1 MDDWFAH
8 ASDELDPGLDSIVKP
23 EIEPGERLLW
33 AARGRNVGS
42 RGRPPVAGIS
52 VTLAAATIFGLILV
66 GLRSEQFHS
75 IEGLLDIIA
84 VLSALIAVIAFF
96 ITLSGWLSALF
107 ERRRVIKT
115 TYALT
120 DRRVV
125 FWTPRDL
132 SGGILVQS
140 FQRGNV
146 IYVQR
151 VEYPDGSG
159 DVELVTRHRHGWV
172 SPPILRGIEQAR
184 QVEMLIR
191 DVLVVDDSAQS
202 PSDHEPPAVRG
213 IR

>member
-8 ASDELDPGLDSIVKP
+8 ASDELDPGLDSVVKP
-23 EIEPGERLLW
+23 ELEPGERLLW
-33 AARGRNVGS
+33 AARGRNVG
-42 RGRPPVAGIS
+42 RKERPPVAGIS
-52 VTLAAATIFGLILV
+52 VTPAAATIFGLCLV
-66 GLRSEQFHS
+66 GSLSARFRS
-75 IEGLLDIIA
+75 IEGLLDIIS

-96 ITLSGWLSALF
+96 ITLSVWLSALS
-107 ERRRVIKT
+107 ERRRVIRT

-132 SGGILVQS
+132 SGGISVQS

-159 DVELVTRHRHGWV
+159 DVELVTRDRHGWV
-172 SPPILRGIEQAR
+172 SPPILQGIEQAR
-184 QVEMLIR
+184 QVEMLVR
-191 DVLVVDDSAQS
+191 DVLVVDDPAHSQ
-202 PSDHEPPAVRG
+202 SDHEPPAVRG